1 MIILKIDFIIVI
13 KNRPNIPVRAIKLII
28 VYPAYTACTPRSD
41 CAGKLRYHPHPPAA
55 ALCLPDIATSVSP
68 PRPASA
74 HHRDGSTVP
83 LVQRYGNRV
92 LTDATYRTLLNLHLY
107 YQYPPP
113 YSPLSY
119 SLFSSPTIRSKF

>member
-1 MIILKIDFIIVI
+1 MEARHYRLNLNNKILSRKTTFYNINIYDNIKNRLYYRN

-55 ALCLPDIATSVSP
+55 ALCLPDSAASVSP

-74 HHRDGSTVP
+74 RHRDGSTVRKP
-83 LVQRYGNRV
+83 G
-92 LTDATYRTLLNLHLY
+92 T
-107 YQYPPP
+107 
-113 YSPLSY
+113 
-119 SLFSSPTIRSKF
+119 F

>member
-1 MIILKIDFIIVI
+1 MIILKTDFIIVI

-55 ALCLPDIATSVSP
+55 ALCLPDSAASVSP

-74 HHRDGSTVP
+74 RHRDGSTVP
-83 LVQRYGNRV
+83 LKQRYVNRV
-92 LTDATYRTLLNLHLY
+92 LSVAIYHALLYSHSY
-107 YQYPPP
+107 DQYPPP
-113 YSPLSY
+113 
-119 SLFSSPTIRSKF
+119 